1 MKKQRMKI
9 RNYNILLVL
18 LLLLMGTACSTTR
31 NLPEGEVLYTGIK
44 DIHINRNDQSP
55 MGEKALAEVEAAIS
69 IAPNNSFFGSAKK
82 RIPFPFGLWIYNS
95 FKRYEKGL
103 GKWIFKKLAAEPV
116 LLSTV
121 NPDTRVKVA
130 SNLLHDYGYF
140 NGNVTYQVDSTKNPR
155 AIKLTYHVN
164 MGQPYY
170 LDSIRYQ
177 GFSPRADSMIQA
189 TYKERIIKPGDHFDV
204 TKLNE
209 ERQRLVD
216 LFRNNGYYYYRTDFI
231 TFLADTLM
239 HPGYVNLK
247 ILPKASVPREALRT
261 YYIGNTSV
269 YLTGYNGEQPTDS
282 MQTRNFTV
290 HYAGDKPGLRYG
302 VLRKRFLYR
311 SGEQYSQ
318 IKQNY
323 TQEALARL
331 GVFKFSEFR
340 YIPRMNDSI
349 VTDTLDVRVNATF
362 DLPYDSELELNVT
375 TKSTKQTGPGAI
387 FNLSKKN
394 FQRMGASLNLE
405 LKGSYEWQTSSTV
418 DGESSVMNSYELGAA
433 LSLEFPR
440 LVLPW
445 VRNRVDPF
453 RFPSHTN
460 FKVYAEQV
468 NRARYFK
475 MLSFGG
481 TVSYSFQPK
490 RSMKHTVTPLHLA
503 FNILQHRT
511 ARFDS
516 IANANPMLFHSLDD
530 QFIPSVTYTLTYD
543 DTYKKKKNRIWW
555 ENSVTSAGNVTS
567 LIYAAFGQKFSQ
579 KDKKLLGT
587 PFAQFLKFTSEFRH
601 LYTFSEKHQLASRI
615 MGGVIWSYGNKT
627 IAPYSEQFYVGGANS
642 IRAFTIRSIGP
653 GRFHPASSSS
663 YAYVDETGD
672 IKLEANLEYRFRI
685 FSNFLGGNLNGAA
698 FLDAGNVWLL
708 RKDEARPNAEFS
720 LNHFFDSIAL
730 GTGVGI
736 RYDFSF
742 LVLRLDWGIALHVPY
757 DTGKSGYYNIPR
769 FKDGMGLHFAIGYP
783 F

>member
-247 ILPKASVPREALRT
+247 ILPKASVPWEALRT

-503 FNILQHRT
+503 FNTLQHRT

-601 LYTFSEKHQLASRI
+601 LYTFNEKHQLASRI

-663 YAYVDETGD
+663 YSYVNETGD